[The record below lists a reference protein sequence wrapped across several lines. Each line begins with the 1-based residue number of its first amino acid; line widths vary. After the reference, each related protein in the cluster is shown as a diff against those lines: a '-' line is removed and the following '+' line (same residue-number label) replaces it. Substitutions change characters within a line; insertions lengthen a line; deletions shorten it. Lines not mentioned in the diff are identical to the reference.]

1 MLFHS
6 MKTVKSFRKIY
17 YSSFLL
23 KDHIMSIPPIISPQ
37 LDNEIKRIFH
47 NEGFHE
53 IEIKLNYFFH
63 NKAYLI
69 SAFTHS
75 SKSKHCIISSY
86 ERYYTIKKNS
96 ISFLQFCLFQ
106 TRVFRRCSSRSLS
119 HTSYIS

>member
-53 IEIKLNYFFH
+53 IEIKLNYVFQ

-75 SKSKHCIISSY
+75 SKSKHCIINSY
-86 ERYYTIKKNS
+86 ERYYTIKKIDFFS
-96 ISFLQFCLFQ
+96 EFFLFQ